1 MDSQIALCDQLYAWL
16 RGCRRLVILGIGNP
30 LRGDDAVGL
39 KVIQNLSG
47 RIPGNVLLLECGMV
61 PENYLSKIEEFNPT
75 HVLMIDA
82 AHLKEEAGASR
93 LISIEEIAGTALST
107 HTLPLSFLAEIIKQN
122 IGADV
127 KLLGI
132 QPESIEFKEGL
143 SPKLQE
149 VSRKIA
155 DLLMKIVKEAFQD
168 EASNK
173 IREKRFSC

>member
-1 MDSQIALCDQLYAWL
+1 MDSSLELHDQLYAWL
-16 RGCRRLVILGIGNP
+16 KGCQRLVVIGIGNP
-30 LRGDDAVGL
+30 LRGDDAIGL
-39 KVIQNLSG
+39 KVIQKLS
-47 RIPGNVLLLECGMV
+47 RKIPENVRLLECGV
-61 PENYLSKIEEFNPT
+61 IPENYFSKIEEFKPT

-82 AHLKEEAGASR
+82 AHLNGEAGASR

-132 QPESIEFKEGL
+132 QPESVEFKEGL

-149 VSRKIA
+149 ASRKIA
-155 DLLMKIVKEAFQD
+155 DLVMKVIKESFQD
-168 EASNK
+168 TASNE
-173 IREKRFSC
+173 IRAKRFSC